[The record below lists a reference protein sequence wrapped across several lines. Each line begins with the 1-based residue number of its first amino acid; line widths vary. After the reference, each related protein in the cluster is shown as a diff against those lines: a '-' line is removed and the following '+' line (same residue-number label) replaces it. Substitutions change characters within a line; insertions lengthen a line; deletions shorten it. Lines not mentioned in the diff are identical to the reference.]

1 MFYESHADHQI
12 LKSGVPVN
20 DFTTNTPNLLA
31 VWDEFV
37 NSPRPLLLISQ
48 MLDVEGHG
56 QVKLDGIV
64 DGGNEWIKVS
74 T

>member
-1 MFYESHADHQI
+1 MT
-12 LKSGVPVN
+12 

-31 VWDEFV
+31 VWEEFIS
-37 NSPRPLLLISQ
+37 SPRPLLLISQ
-48 MLDVEGHG
+48 MLDVDGHG
-56 QVKLDGIV
+56 QVKLDAIV